1 MPNIELPF
9 EHNPVK
15 LDAEHEDLR
24 KCGLYQLLPAEAK
37 KFVEENRHVLVYLH
51 MIPLDKCGT
60 PKFYPALSKKL
71 RNLKH
76 PNLIYPVNNEIAI
89 HICPDKEDVRNF
101 YIPIEP
107 AVFTN
112 LDRLMEEVER
122 RIAWLVDKYEEP
134 KTLEERRYILE
145 KCIDEVCEVKP
156 NYDGNGF
163 DFDAGNGGGN
173 GNGSGNNNGNGN
185 GSSKLLMKFLP
196 RLWKGNGHAKK
207 VVVTPLELK
216 AIKYLMVRD
225 KVGLGILEPFIR
237 DPNIED
243 ISCSGMGYIFVEH
256 KIFESLKAPVKF
268 ESKKDLDDFIIKLS
282 EKIGKPISYRNP
294 IMDATLP
301 DGSRINIVYGE
312 DISKKG
318 SNFTIRKF
326 SETPLSVLQLIEFGT
341 FNYLMAAYFW
351 ICLHEGMNCFIAGE
365 TASGKTTT
373 MNAITTFI
381 PPNAKIVSIED
392 TPELQVPHTNWTR
405 EVTRSAQGKGGEES
419 SSVEM
424 FDLLKAALR
433 QRPNEI
439 IVGEIRGIEGNIVF
453 QAMQTG
459 HPAMSTFHAA
469 SVEKLI
475 QRLTGDPINVPK
487 TYVDNLNLVIIQNAV
502 RDKSGKLKRRVTSV
516 TELVGYDPSTQ
527 SFSYIEVFKWDPATD
542 TFEFTG
548 NMNSYLLEQKIA
560 VKKGIPQN
568 KVRKIY
574 NELERRA
581 RILKKIH
588 ESGITG
594 FYELF
599 ALLSKM
605 EGEGVIS

>member
-1 MPNIELPF
+1 M
-9 EHNPVK
+9 
-15 LDAEHEDLR
+15 
-24 KCGLYQLLPAEAK
+24 
-37 KFVEENRHVLVYLH
+37 
-51 MIPLDKCGT
+51 
-60 PKFYPALSKKL
+60 
-71 RNLKH
+71 
-76 PNLIYPVNNEIAI
+76 
-89 HICPDKEDVRNF
+89 
-101 YIPIEP
+101 
-107 AVFTN
+107 
-112 LDRLMEEVER
+112 
-122 RIAWLVDKYEEP
+122 
-134 KTLEERRYILE
+134 
-145 KCIDEVCEVKP
+145 
-156 NYDGNGF
+156 
-163 DFDAGNGGGN
+163 
-173 GNGSGNNNGNGN
+173 
-185 GSSKLLMKFLP
+185 
-196 RLWKGNGHAKK
+196 
-207 VVVTPLELK
+207 
-216 AIKYLMVRD
+216 
-225 KVGLGILEPFIR
+225 
-237 DPNIED
+237 
-243 ISCSGMGYIFVEH
+243 
-256 KIFESLKAPVKF
+256 KF

-439 IVGEIRGIEGNIVF
+439 IVGEIRGVEGNIVF

-574 NELERRA
+574 SELERRA